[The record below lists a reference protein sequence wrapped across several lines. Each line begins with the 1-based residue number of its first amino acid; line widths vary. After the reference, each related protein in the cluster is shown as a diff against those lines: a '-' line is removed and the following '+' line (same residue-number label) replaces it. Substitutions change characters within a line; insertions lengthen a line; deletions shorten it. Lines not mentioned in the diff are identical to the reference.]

1 MTTSLPA
8 LALPQIPTWTPPTP
22 PPAVDVKAQYD
33 EAFKAC
39 KTGGLR
45 RYFDFEDDGSSFTM
59 DTRDGGSVGDE
70 TPGKGDIKAA
80 GEIRASIQLRFA
92 LLSTSFETVDEWTS
106 VTVHCK
112 PRPAPAPPLHGK
124 EFWQGVLDVAVV
136 ALEAAGYKLLG
147 EAGFL
152 SGESIRLHLPIFLRE
167 KRNSQTAEGRGARL
181 ALETLFRAPGY
192 KGGCG
197 YVEAGGQLAGLELDT
212 LPAWARKP

>member
-1 MTTSLPA
+1 MTTPLPA
-8 LALPQIPTWTPPTP
+8 LTLPQIPPWTPPTP
-22 PPAVDVKAQYD
+22 PPAVEVKSQYD
-33 EAFKAC
+33 AAFTAC

-45 RYFDFEDDGSSFTM
+45 RYFDFEDAGESFTL

-70 TPGKGDIKAA
+70 TPGDGDIKAA
-80 GEIRASIQLRFA
+80 KEIRAAIQLRFP

-112 PRPAPAPPLHGK
+112 PRPAPEPPLHGK
-124 EFWQGVLDVAVV
+124 DFWREVLKVAVA

-152 SGESIRLHLPIFLRE
+152 SGEAIRLHLPIFHRE
-167 KRNSQTAEGRGARL
+167 QRDSPSTARRGAIV
-181 ALETLFRAPGY
+181 ALEALFRAPGY

-197 YVEAGGQLAGLELDT
+197 YVSAGGQTAGLELDT
-212 LPAWARKP
+212 LPKWARKP